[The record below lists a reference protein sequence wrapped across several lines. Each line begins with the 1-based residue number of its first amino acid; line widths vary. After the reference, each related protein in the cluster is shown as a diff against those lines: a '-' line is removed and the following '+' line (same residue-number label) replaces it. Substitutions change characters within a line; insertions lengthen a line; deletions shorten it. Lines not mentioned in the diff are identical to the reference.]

1 VLVWIRP
8 ARCRHS
14 GHQYSE
20 HESGAGRT
28 AGIQR
33 SLGLHKKTLIAAC
46 LGALAL
52 IVVVFSSTRYVL
64 VHSFATI
71 EADEARQSIERV
83 RQGLQM
89 EYQQLRAAAEDNGH
103 WDAAFDFVTGHRPNF
118 IAENFTRSGLD
129 TMRVHIMWV
138 GDDAGKTL
146 VSISTRNLPPGKL
159 AELNPDLLNRIQ
171 KYALSIVP
179 PDSAIAHIRL
189 LRVPDGVLAF
199 SAARVLRSNRTGSSP
214 GLLVFGH
221 FIDQAL
227 IDRIQQT
234 SQSPVELQLL
244 DIHGNATADVSEN
257 VARWLG
263 DPTSDTFI
271 QTNDGETL
279 DSYLLLRDVEGRP
292 VALLANS
299 VSHAALKLGRRTI
312 TWVVVALLVGF
323 ALLVCLLLTMV
334 NRGWRT
340 SAVVRRQSIAQQR
353 QFSRLARRDVLT
365 GLPNRVY
372 LQKLLPRL
380 IKRAARDSSR
390 LALLYIDLDHFK
402 NVNDSLGHAAGD
414 KLLTAVA
421 QRLRAAVSSHDVVVR
436 MGGDEFVVVANALP
450 KAQVVNSIADRIR
463 RALVVPLDLDGVGM
477 FASPSIGISVYPE
490 DGTDTEQ
497 LLKHADIA
505 LNHAKDRGRG
515 NHQFYTPEMNARL
528 RERFGLERALR
539 QALERNEL
547 SIEYQPCFDLQS
559 LRPVSLEALIRWR
572 QSDGSFIPPSR
583 FIPIAEQS
591 GLIVDI
597 GDWVLRTVGL
607 QLSEWQRQHVPLLPV
622 SVNISVQQ
630 FEHVQL
636 ASVVSALADELGI
649 DASLLH
655 FEITESAAMQNSQ
668 QHLGSLQ
675 ALRNLGSRILID
687 DFGTGYSSL
696 SYLKNLPIDTLKID
710 RAFVRDMAVDAN
722 DAAIVRAIVGV
733 AKSLGLQ
740 LVAEGIETAEQLEC
754 LRKLDCECGQGFY
767 FSPPV
772 SAESCRAMLWQLR
785 GPPRA
790 VGDTPKLRLLA
801 PTT

>member
-1 VLVWIRP
+1 M
-8 ARCRHS
+8 
-14 GHQYSE
+14 
-20 HESGAGRT
+20 
-28 AGIQR
+28 
-33 SLGLHKKTLIAAC
+33 HKKTLIAAC

-52 IVVVFSSTRYVL
+52 IVGVFASTRYVL
-64 VHSFATI
+64 AHSFATI
-71 EADEARQSIERV
+71 EADEARQSLERV
-83 RQGLQM
+83 KQGLQM
-89 EYQQLRAAAEDNGH
+89 EVHQLRAAAEDNGH
-103 WDAAFDFVTGHRPNF
+103 WDAAYEFVTGHRANF

-129 TMRVHIMWV
+129 TMRVHVMWV
-138 GDDAGKTL
+138 GDNAGKTL
-146 VSISTRNLPPGKL
+146 VSITTRNAPAG
-159 AELNPDLLNRIQ
+159 ELGQLDPELLNRIQ
-171 KYALSIVP
+171 KYALTAVP
-179 PDSAIAHIRL
+179 PDSVAANVRVM
-189 LRVPDGVLAF
+189 RVPDGVLAF
-199 SAARVLRSNRTGSSP
+199 WAVRVLRSNHTGPSP

-221 FIDQAL
+221 FLDQEM
-227 IDRIQQT
+227 ISRIEET
-234 SQSPVELQLL
+234 SQSPVKLILL
-244 DIHGNATADVSEN
+244 DEQGHASAN
-257 VARWLG
+257 V
-263 DPTSDTFI
+263 SDTVSSWLAVPSGDTLI

-279 DSYLLLRDVEGRP
+279 DNYLALRDVEGRP
-292 VALLANS
+292 VAVLANS

-312 TWVVVALLVGF
+312 TWVVIALLVGF
-323 ALLVCLLLTMV
+323 AFLVCLLLTMV

-340 SAVVRRQSIAQQR
+340 SAVARRQSIDQQR

-372 LQKLLPRL
+372 LHKLLPRL
-380 IKRAARDSSR
+380 IKRAARDSGR
-390 LALLYIDLDHFK
+390 MALLYIDLDHFK

-414 KLLTAVA
+414 KLLLAVA
-421 QRLRAAVSSHDVVVR
+421 HRLRAAVSTHDVVVR
-436 MGGDEFVVVANALP
+436 MGGDEFVVVANMLP
-450 KAQVVNSIADRIR
+450 NAQVVNSIADRIR
-463 RALVVPLDLDGVGM
+463 RALVVPLDLDGVTM

-505 LNHAKDRGRG
+505 LNHAKDCGRG

-547 SIEYQPCFDLQS
+547 SLEYQPCFDLQS
-559 LRPVSLEALIRWR
+559 MRPVGLEALIRWR
-572 QSDGSFIPPSR
+572 QADGTYIPPSR

-597 GDWVLRTVGL
+597 GDWVLRQVGL

-622 SVNISVQQ
+622 SVNISVRQ
-630 FEHVQL
+630 FEHVNL
-636 ASVVSALADELGI
+636 ATVVSVLADELGI

-696 SYLKNLPIDTLKID
+696 SYLKHLPIDTLKID
-710 RAFVRDMAVDAN
+710 RAFVRDMAVDTN

-790 VGDTPKLRLLA
+790 VVDTPKLRLLA

>member
-1 VLVWIRP
+1 M
-8 ARCRHS
+8 
-14 GHQYSE
+14 
-20 HESGAGRT
+20 
-28 AGIQR
+28 
-33 SLGLHKKTLIAAC
+33 HKKTLIAAC

-52 IVVVFSSTRYVL
+52 IVVVFSSTRL
-64 VHSFATI
+64 LLLHSFQTI
-71 EADEARQSIERV
+71 ETAEARQSIERV
-83 RQGLQM
+83 KQAMQM
-89 EYQQLRAAAEDNGH
+89 ELLRLATAAVDNGH
-103 WDAAFDFVTGHRPNF
+103 WDPAFEYVNGRNDNF
-118 IAENFTRSGLD
+118 IRDNFTRDGLD
-129 TMRVHIMWV
+129 VIRMQVLWIADSNGRTRVSV
-138 GDDAGKTL
+138 G
-146 VSISTRNLPPGKL
+146 TRGTPPGTLPQL
-159 AELNPDLLNRIQ
+159 APDLLARIE
-171 KYALSIVP
+171 KYAPALVTG
-179 PDSAIAHIRL
+179 DSAESPVRL
-189 LRVPDGVLAF
+189 MRVPDGVLAF
-199 SAARVLRSNRTGSSP
+199 ATARILRSNRAGPSP
-214 GLLVFGH
+214 GLMVFGH
-221 FIDQAL
+221 YFDAETVRHL
-227 IDRIQQT
+227 EET
-234 SQSPVELQLL
+234 SQSPVKLILL
-244 DIHGNATADVSEN
+244 DEHGAATAAVRDS
-257 VARWLG
+257 VARWLAAASAQQHN
-263 DPTSDTFI
+263 DIFI
-271 QTNDGETL
+271 QTNGGETL
-279 DSYLLLRDVEGRP
+279 DSYTLLRDVEGRP
-292 VALLANS
+292 LAVLANS
-299 VSHAALKLGRRTI
+299 VSHAALQLGRRTI
-312 TWVVVALLVGF
+312 TGVFVALLIGF
-323 ALLVCLLLTMV
+323 ALLLGVLLAIV
-334 NRGWRT
+334 NLGWRT
-340 SAVVRRQSIAQQR
+340 RAVAQRQSLDQQR
-353 QFSRLARRDVLT
+353 KFSRLARRDVLT

-372 LQKLLPRL
+372 LQKILPRL
-380 IKRAARDSSR
+380 IKRATRDQSR
-390 LALLYIDLDHFK
+390 LALLYVDLDHFK
-402 NVNDSLGHAAGD
+402 NVNDSLGHEAGD
-414 KLLTAVA
+414 KLLMAVA
-421 QRLRAAVSSHDVVVR
+421 HRLRAAVSTHDVVVR
-436 MGGDEFVVVANALP
+436 MGGDEFVIVANTLP
-450 KAQVVNSIADRIR
+450 NAQVVNSIADRIR
-463 RALVVPLDLDGVGM
+463 RALVVPLDLDGVTM

-490 DGTDTEQ
+490 DGIDAEQ

-547 SIEYQPCFDLQS
+547 TLEYQPSFDLQT
-559 LRPVSLEALIRWR
+559 LRPVSLEALLRWR
-572 QSDGSFIPPSR
+572 TADGTYIPPSR

-597 GDWVLRTVGL
+597 GEWVLRTVCL

-622 SVNISVQQ
+622 SVNISVRQ
-630 FEHVQL
+630 FEHTQL
-636 ASVVSALADELGI
+636 ASVVALLADELGI

-696 SYLKNLPIDTLKID
+696 SYLKHRPIDTLKID

-790 VGDTPKLRLLA
+790 VAESPKLRILA

>member
-1 VLVWIRP
+1 MGVSTTTREI
-8 ARCRHS
+8 
-14 GHQYSE
+14 
-20 HESGAGRT
+20 AGP
-28 AGIQR
+28 G
-33 SLGLHKKTLIAAC
+33 LDLELHKKTLIAAC

-52 IVVVFSSTRYVL
+52 IVVVFSSTRFVL
-64 VHSFATI
+64 LHSFQTI
-71 EADEARQSIERV
+71 ETAEARQSIERV
-83 RQGLQM
+83 KQAMQM
-89 EYQQLRAAAEDNGH
+89 ELQRLATAAVDNGH
-103 WDAAFDFVTGHRPNF
+103 WDQAFEYVNGRNEKF
-118 IAENFTRSGLD
+118 IRENFTRDGLD
-129 TMRVHIMWV
+129 VIRMQVLWIADATGRTRVSV
-138 GDDAGKTL
+138 G
-146 VSISTRNLPPGKL
+146 TRGAPPGTLPQL
-159 AELNPDLLNRIQ
+159 APDLLARIE
-171 KYALSIVP
+171 KYAPALVTG
-179 PDSAIAHIRL
+179 DSAESPVRL
-189 LRVPDGVLAF
+189 MRVPDGVLAF
-199 SAARVLRSNRTGSSP
+199 ATARILRSNRAGPSP
-214 GLLVFGH
+214 GLIVFGH
-221 FIDQAL
+221 YFDDEL
-227 IDRIQQT
+227 VRHLEET
-234 SQSPVELQLL
+234 SQSPVKLILL
-244 DIHGNATADVSEN
+244 DGHGAATAAVHDS
-257 VARWLG
+257 VARWLAAASAQQNN
-263 DPTSDTFI
+263 DIFI
-271 QTNDGETL
+271 QTNSGETL
-279 DSYLLLRDVEGRP
+279 DSYTLLRDVEGRP
-292 VALLANS
+292 LAVLANS
-299 VSHAALKLGRRTI
+299 VSHAALQLGRRTI
-312 TWVVVALLVGF
+312 TGVFVALLIGF
-323 ALLVCLLLTMV
+323 ALLIAVLLTMV
-334 NRGWRT
+334 NLGWRT
-340 SAVVRRQSIAQQR
+340 RAVAQRQSLDQQR
-353 QFSRLARRDVLT
+353 KFSRLARRDVLT

-372 LQKLLPRL
+372 LQKILPRL
-380 IKRAARDSSR
+380 IKRATRDQSR
-390 LALLYIDLDHFK
+390 LALLYVDLDHFK

-414 KLLTAVA
+414 KLLMAVA
-421 QRLRAAVSSHDVVVR
+421 HRLRAAVSTHDVVVR
-436 MGGDEFVVVANALP
+436 MGGDEFVIVANMLP
-450 KAQVVNSIADRIR
+450 NAQVVNSIADRIR
-463 RALVVPLDLDGVGM
+463 RALVVPLDLDGITM

-490 DGTDTEQ
+490 DGIDAEQ

-547 SIEYQPCFDLQS
+547 TLEYQPSFDLQT
-559 LRPVSLEALIRWR
+559 LRPVSLEALLRWR
-572 QSDGSFIPPSR
+572 TADGTYIPPSR

-597 GDWVLRTVGL
+597 GEWVLRTVCL

-622 SVNISVQQ
+622 SVNISVRQ
-630 FEHVQL
+630 FEHTQL
-636 ASVVSALADELGI
+636 ANVVAVLADELGI

-696 SYLKNLPIDTLKID
+696 SYLKHLPIDTLKID

-772 SAESCRAMLWQLR
+772 SAESCRAILWQLR

-790 VGDTPKLRLLA
+790 VAESPKLRILA

>member
-1 VLVWIRP
+1 L
-8 ARCRHS
+8 
-14 GHQYSE
+14 E
-20 HESGAGRT
+20 
-28 AGIQR
+28 
-33 SLGLHKKTLIAAC
+33 LHKKTLIAAC

-52 IVVVFSSTRYVL
+52 IVVVFASTRFL
-64 VHSFATI
+64 LLHSFQTI
-71 EADEARQSIERV
+71 EAAEARQSIERV
-83 RQGLQM
+83 NQAFQM
-89 EYQQLRAAAEDNGH
+89 ELQRLATAAIDNGH
-103 WDAAFDFVTGHRPNF
+103 WDQAFEYASRRNDAF
-118 IAENFTRSGLD
+118 IRENFTRDGLD
-129 TMRVHIMWV
+129 VVRMHVLWIGDPTGRTWV
-138 GDDAGKTL
+138 SRG
-146 VSISTRNLPPGKL
+146 TRGAPPGTLPPL
-159 AELNPDLLNRIQ
+159 APDLLARLE
-171 KYALSIVP
+171 KYAPTLVTGDGDEAP
-179 PDSAIAHIRL
+179 VRL
-189 LRVPDGVLAF
+189 MRVSDGVLAF
-199 SAARVLRSNRTGSSP
+199 ATVRILRSNHGGPSP
-214 GLLVFGH
+214 GLFVFGH
-221 FIDQAL
+221 YFDDEVVRHL
-227 IDRIQQT
+227 EET
-234 SQSPVELQLL
+234 SQSPVKLIPL
-244 DIHGNATADVSEN
+244 DEHGVAMAAVHDSVAQWLATATAQQHN
-257 VARWLG
+257 
-263 DPTSDTFI
+263 DTFI
-271 QTNDGETL
+271 QTNNGETL
-279 DSYLLLRDVEGRP
+279 DSYALLRDVEGRP
-292 VALLANS
+292 LAVLANS
-299 VSHAALKLGRRTI
+299 VSHAALQLGRRTV
-312 TWVVVALLVGF
+312 TGVFVALLIGVS
-323 ALLVCLLLTMV
+323 LLIAVLLTMV
-334 NRGWRT
+334 NMGWRT
-340 SAVVRRQSIAQQR
+340 RAVAQRQSLDQQR
-353 QFSRLARRDVLT
+353 KFSRMARRDVLT

-372 LQKLLPRL
+372 LQKILPRL
-380 IKRAARDSSR
+380 IKRAARDKSR
-390 LALLYIDLDHFK
+390 LALLYVDLDHFK

-414 KLLTAVA
+414 KLLLAVA
-421 QRLRAAVSSHDVVVR
+421 HRLRAAVSTHDVVVR

-450 KAQVVNSIADRIR
+450 SAEVVNSIADRIR
-463 RALVVPLDLDGVGM
+463 RALVVPLDLDGVTM

-490 DGTDTEQ
+490 DGVDAEQ

-547 SIEYQPCFDLQS
+547 TLEYQPSFDLQT
-559 LRPVSLEALIRWR
+559 LRPVSLEALLRWR
-572 QSDGSFIPPSR
+572 TADGTYIPPSR

-597 GDWVLRTVGL
+597 GEWVLRTVCL

-622 SVNISVQQ
+622 SVNISVRQ
-630 FEHVQL
+630 FEHTQL
-636 ASVVSALADELGI
+636 ANVVAVLADELGI

-696 SYLKNLPIDTLKID
+696 SYLKHLPIDTLKID

-785 GPPRA
+785 GPPR
-790 VGDTPKLRLLA
+790 VVVDSPKLRLLA

>member
-1 VLVWIRP
+1 
-8 ARCRHS
+8 
-14 GHQYSE
+14 
-20 HESGAGRT
+20 
-28 AGIQR
+28 
-33 SLGLHKKTLIAAC
+33 LHKKTLIVAC
-46 LGALAL
+46 LGALVL
-52 IVVVFSSTRYVL
+52 IGVVFASTSFVL
-64 VHSFATI
+64 EHSFATI
-71 EADEARQSIERV
+71 EAGEARQSIERV
-83 RQGLQM
+83 NQALQM
-89 EYQQLRAAAEDNGH
+89 ELHQLGAAAQDNGH
-103 WDAAFDFVTGHRPNF
+103 GDQAFDYARGRRENF
-118 IAENFTRSGLD
+118 ISESFTRDGLD
-129 TMRVHIMWV
+129 TLRLHLIWI

-146 VSISTRNLPPGKL
+146 VALGTRDAPPGML
-159 AELNPDLLNRIQ
+159 AQLNPDLVSRIQ
-171 KYALSIVP
+171 KYAPAMVPRDSINAPVQ
-179 PDSAIAHIRL
+179 L
-189 LRVPDGVLAF
+189 MRVPHGVLAF
-199 SAARVLRSNRTGSSP
+199 SAARILRSSHEGPSS
-214 GLLVFGH
+214 GVLVFGH
-221 FIDQAL
+221 YIDDAMV
-227 IDRIQQT
+227 RRMAET
-234 SQSPVELQLL
+234 SQSPVKLILVDE
-244 DIHGNATADVSEN
+244 HGVPMADVKRSVAHWLATAQPDN
-257 VARWLG
+257 NI
-263 DPTSDTFI
+263 FI
-271 QTNDGETL
+271 QTNGSETL
-279 DSYLLLRDVEGRP
+279 DSYMLLRDVEGRP
-292 VALLANS
+292 LAVLANG
-299 VSHAALKLGRRTI
+299 VSHAALQLGRRTI

-323 ALLVCLLLTMV
+323 SLLVCLLLTMV

-340 SAVVRRQSIAQQR
+340 RAVAQRQSLDQQR

-380 IKRAARDSSR
+380 IKRAARDNSR

-414 KLLTAVA
+414 KLLLAVA
-421 QRLRAAVSSHDVVVR
+421 HRLRAAVSTHDVVVR
-436 MGGDEFVVVANALP
+436 MGGDEFVVVANTLP
-450 KAQVVNSIADRIR
+450 NAEVVNSIADRIR
-463 RALVVPLDLDGVGM
+463 RALVVPLDLDGVTM
-477 FASPSIGISVYPE
+477 FACPSIGISVYPE
-490 DGTDTEQ
+490 DGIDAEQ

-547 SIEYQPCFDLQS
+547 SVEYQPSFDLQT

-572 QSDGSFIPPSR
+572 TADGTYIPPSR

-597 GDWVLRTVGL
+597 GNWVLRTVCL

-622 SVNISVQQ
+622 SVNISVRQ
-630 FEHVQL
+630 FEHTQL
-636 ASVVSALADELGI
+636 ATVVSVLADELGI

-696 SYLKNLPIDTLKID
+696 SYLKHLPIDTLKID

-790 VGDTPKLRLLA
+790 VMDSLKLRLLA

>member
-1 VLVWIRP
+1 MGVSTTTREFAEPGLDL
-8 ARCRHS
+8 
-14 GHQYSE
+14 E
-20 HESGAGRT
+20 
-28 AGIQR
+28 
-33 SLGLHKKTLIAAC
+33 LHKKTLIAAC

-52 IVVVFSSTRYVL
+52 IVVVFSSTRFL
-64 VHSFATI
+64 LLHSFQTI
-71 EADEARQSIERV
+71 EASEARQSIERV
-83 RQGLQM
+83 DQALRMELQR
-89 EYQQLRAAAEDNGH
+89 LATAAIDNAH
-103 WDAAFDFVTGHRPNF
+103 WDQAFEYANGRNAAFIN
-118 IAENFTRSGLD
+118 ENFTRDGLD
-129 TMRVHIMWV
+129 VIRMQVLWIGDATGKTKVSRGTRGAPPGTVPQLAPDLVARIEKYAPALMTADTDEAPVRLMRV
-138 GDDAGKTL
+138 
-146 VSISTRNLPPGKL
+146 S
-159 AELNPDLLNRIQ
+159 
-171 KYALSIVP
+171 
-179 PDSAIAHIRL
+179 
-189 LRVPDGVLAF
+189 DGVLAF
-199 SAARVLRSNRTGSSP
+199 ATSRILRSNSGGPSP

-221 FIDQAL
+221 YLDDEVMRRL
-227 IDRIQQT
+227 EET
-234 SQSPVELQLL
+234 SQSPVKLILL
-244 DIHGNATADVSEN
+244 DAHGVATAAVTDS
-257 VARWLG
+257 VARWLATATAQQHN
-263 DPTSDTFI
+263 DIFI
-271 QTNDGETL
+271 QTNNGETL
-279 DSYLLLRDVEGRP
+279 DSYALLRDVDGRP
-292 VALLANS
+292 LAVLANS
-299 VSHAALKLGRRTI
+299 VAHAALQLGRQTI
-312 TWVVVALLVGF
+312 TGVFLALLIGLAVLI
-323 ALLVCLLLTMV
+323 AVLLTMV
-334 NRGWRT
+334 NLGWRT
-340 SAVVRRQSIAQQR
+340 RAVAQRQSLDQQR
-353 QFSRLARRDVLT
+353 KFSRLARRDVLT

-372 LQKLLPRL
+372 LQKILPRL
-380 IKRAARDSSR
+380 IKRAARDKSH
-390 LALLYIDLDHFK
+390 LALLYVDLDHFK

-414 KLLTAVA
+414 KLLLAVA
-421 QRLRAAVSSHDVVVR
+421 HRLRAVVSTHDVVVR
-436 MGGDEFVVVANALP
+436 MGGDEFVIVANALP
-450 KAQVVNSIADRIR
+450 NADVVNSIADRIR
-463 RALVVPLDLDGVGM
+463 RALVVPLDLDGVTM

-490 DGTDTEQ
+490 DGVDAEQ
-497 LLKHADIA
+497 LLKHSDIA

-547 SIEYQPCFDLQS
+547 TLEYQPSFDLQT
-559 LRPVSLEALIRWR
+559 LRPVSLEALLRWR
-572 QSDGSFIPPSR
+572 TADGTYIPPSR

-597 GDWVLRTVGL
+597 GEWVLRTVCL

-622 SVNISVQQ
+622 SVNISVRQ
-630 FEHVQL
+630 FEHTQL
-636 ASVVSALADELGI
+636 ANVVAVLADELGI

-696 SYLKNLPIDTLKID
+696 SYLKHLPIDTLKID

-790 VGDTPKLRLLA
+790 VADSHKLRLLA

>member
-1 VLVWIRP
+1 MGVSTTTREIAEPGLDL
-8 ARCRHS
+8 
-14 GHQYSE
+14 E
-20 HESGAGRT
+20 
-28 AGIQR
+28 
-33 SLGLHKKTLIAAC
+33 LHKKTLIAAC

-52 IVVVFSSTRYVL
+52 IVVVFSSTRL
-64 VHSFATI
+64 LLLHSFQTI
-71 EADEARQSIERV
+71 ETAEARQSIERV
-83 RQGLQM
+83 KQAMQM
-89 EYQQLRAAAEDNGH
+89 ELLRLATAAVDNGH
-103 WDAAFDFVTGHRPNF
+103 WDQAFEYVNGRNDNF
-118 IAENFTRSGLD
+118 IRDNFTRDGLD
-129 TMRVHIMWV
+129 VIRMQVLWIADSNGRTRVSV
-138 GDDAGKTL
+138 G
-146 VSISTRNLPPGKL
+146 TRGTPPGTLPQL
-159 AELNPDLLNRIQ
+159 APDLLARIE
-171 KYALSIVP
+171 KYAPALVTG
-179 PDSAIAHIRL
+179 DSAESPVRL
-189 LRVPDGVLAF
+189 MRVPDGVLAF
-199 SAARVLRSNRTGSSP
+199 ATARILRSDRAGPSP
-214 GLLVFGH
+214 GLMVFGH
-221 FIDQAL
+221 YFDAETVRHL
-227 IDRIQQT
+227 EET
-234 SQSPVELQLL
+234 SQSPVKLILL
-244 DIHGNATADVSEN
+244 DEHGAATAAVRDS
-257 VARWLG
+257 VARWLAAASAQQHN
-263 DPTSDTFI
+263 DIFI
-271 QTNDGETL
+271 QTNGGETL
-279 DSYLLLRDVEGRP
+279 DSYTLLRDVEGRP
-292 VALLANS
+292 LAVLANS
-299 VSHAALKLGRRTI
+299 VSHAALQLGRRTI
-312 TWVVVALLVGF
+312 TGVFVALLIGF
-323 ALLVCLLLTMV
+323 ALLLGVLLAIV
-334 NRGWRT
+334 NLGWRT
-340 SAVVRRQSIAQQR
+340 RAVAQRQSLDQQR
-353 QFSRLARRDVLT
+353 KFSRLARRDVLT

-372 LQKLLPRL
+372 LQKILPRL
-380 IKRAARDSSR
+380 IKRATRDQSR
-390 LALLYIDLDHFK
+390 LALLYVDLDHFK
-402 NVNDSLGHAAGD
+402 NVNDSLGHEAGD
-414 KLLTAVA
+414 KLLMAVA
-421 QRLRAAVSSHDVVVR
+421 HRLRAAVSTHDVVVR
-436 MGGDEFVVVANALP
+436 MGGDEFVIVANMLP
-450 KAQVVNSIADRIR
+450 NAQVVNSIADRIR
-463 RALVVPLDLDGVGM
+463 RALVVPLDLDGVTM

-490 DGTDTEQ
+490 DGIDAEQ

-547 SIEYQPCFDLQS
+547 TLEYQPSFDLQT
-559 LRPVSLEALIRWR
+559 LRPVSLEALLRWR
-572 QSDGSFIPPSR
+572 TADGTYIPPSR

-597 GDWVLRTVGL
+597 GEWVLRTVCL

-622 SVNISVQQ
+622 SVNISVRQ
-630 FEHVQL
+630 FEHTQL
-636 ASVVSALADELGI
+636 ANVVALLADELGI

-696 SYLKNLPIDTLKID
+696 SYLKHLPIDTLKID

-790 VGDTPKLRLLA
+790 VAESPKLRILA

>member
-1 VLVWIRP
+1 MGP
-8 ARCRHS
+8 
-14 GHQYSE
+14 
-20 HESGAGRT
+20 
-28 AGIQR
+28 
-33 SLGLHKKTLIAAC
+33 GLDLELQKKTLIAAC

-52 IVVVFSSTRYVL
+52 IVVVFSSTRFL
-64 VHSFATI
+64 LLHSFQTI
-71 EADEARQSIERV
+71 EASEARQSVERV
-83 RQGLQM
+83 NQALQM
-89 EYQQLRAAAEDNGH
+89 ELQRLATAAVDNGH
-103 WDAAFDFVTGHRPNF
+103 WDQAFEYANGRNGDFIR
-118 IAENFTRSGLD
+118 ENFTRDGLD
-129 TMRVHIMWV
+129 VIRMHVLWI
-138 GDDAGKTL
+138 GDATGNTL
-146 VSISTRNLPPGKL
+146 VSRGTRGAPPGTLPQL
-159 AELNPDLLNRIQ
+159 APDLLARLQ
-171 KYALSIVP
+171 KYAPTLVAG
-179 PDSAIAHIRL
+179 DSTDAPVRL
-189 LRVPDGVLAF
+189 MRVSDGVLAF
-199 SAARVLRSNRTGSSP
+199 ATVRILRSNHDGPSP

-221 FIDQAL
+221 YFDDEVIRHL
-227 IDRIQQT
+227 EET
-234 SQSPVELQLL
+234 SQSPVKLIMLDGHGAAMGAVHDSLVQWLASATLQQ
-244 DIHGNATADVSEN
+244 H
-257 VARWLG
+257 
-263 DPTSDTFI
+263 SDTFI
-271 QTNDGETL
+271 QTNNGETL
-279 DSYLLLRDVEGRP
+279 DSYTLLRDVEGRP
-292 VALLANS
+292 LAVLANS
-299 VSHAALKLGRRTI
+299 VSHPALQLGRRTI
-312 TWVVVALLVGF
+312 SEVFIALLIGF
-323 ALLVCLLLTMV
+323 SLLIGVLLTLV

-340 SAVVRRQSIAQQR
+340 RAVAQRQSLDQQR
-353 QFSRLARRDVLT
+353 KFSRLARRDVLT

-380 IKRAARDSSR
+380 IKRSARDQSR
-390 LALLYIDLDHFK
+390 MALLYVDLDHFK

-414 KLLTAVA
+414 KLLLAVA
-421 QRLRAAVSSHDVVVR
+421 HRLRAAVSTHDVVVR
-436 MGGDEFVVVANALP
+436 MGGDEFVIIANMLP
-450 KAQVVNSIADRIR
+450 NAQVVNSIADRIR
-463 RALVVPLDLDGVGM
+463 RALVVPLDLDGVTM

-490 DGTDTEQ
+490 DGADAEQ

-547 SIEYQPCFDLQS
+547 SIEYQPSFDLQT
-559 LRPVSLEALIRWR
+559 LRPVSLEALLRWR
-572 QSDGSFIPPSR
+572 MADGTYIPPSR

-591 GLIVDI
+591 RLIVDI
-597 GDWVLRTVGL
+597 GEWVLRTVCL

-622 SVNISVQQ
+622 SVNISVRQ
-630 FEHVQL
+630 FEHTQL
-636 ASVVSALADELGI
+636 ANVVAVLADELGI

-696 SYLKNLPIDTLKID
+696 SYLKHLPIDTLKID

-785 GPPRA
+785 GPPRVVA
-790 VGDTPKLRLLA
+790 DNQKVRMLA

>member
-1 VLVWIRP
+1 VGVSTTNREIAAPGLDL
-8 ARCRHS
+8 
-14 GHQYSE
+14 E
-20 HESGAGRT
+20 
-28 AGIQR
+28 
-33 SLGLHKKTLIAAC
+33 LHKKTLIAAC

-52 IVVVFSSTRYVL
+52 IVVVFSSTRFL
-64 VHSFATI
+64 LLHSFQSI
-71 EADEARQSIERV
+71 ETAEARQSIERV
-83 RQGLQM
+83 NQALQM
-89 EYQQLRAAAEDNGH
+89 ELQRLATAAVDNGH
-103 WDAAFDFVTGHRPNF
+103 WDQAFEYANGRHDSF
-118 IAENFTRSGLD
+118 INENFTRDGLD
-129 TMRVHIMWV
+129 VIRMQVLWIADSAGRTRVSL
-138 GDDAGKTL
+138 GTRGAAPGTL
-146 VSISTRNLPPGKL
+146 PQLPPGLL
-159 AELNPDLLNRIQ
+159 ASIE
-171 KYALSIVP
+171 KYAPALVTG
-179 PDSAIAHIRL
+179 DSAEVAVRL
-189 LRVPDGVLAF
+189 MRLSDGVLAF
-199 SAARVLRSNRTGSSP
+199 ATVRILRSNRAGPSP
-214 GLLVFGH
+214 GLLVFGYYLDDEM
-221 FIDQAL
+221 IRRL
-227 IDRIQQT
+227 EET
-234 SQSPVELQLL
+234 SQSPVKLILL
-244 DIHGNATADVSEN
+244 DEHGAATAPVHDSV
-257 VARWLG
+257 VHWLA
-263 DPTSDTFI
+263 TVTAQQHNDTFI
-271 QTNDGETL
+271 QTNNGETL
-279 DSYLLLRDVEGRP
+279 DSYALLRDVEGRP
-292 VALLANS
+292 LGVLANS
-299 VSHAALKLGRRTI
+299 VSHPALQLGRRTI
-312 TWVVVALLVGF
+312 TAVFVVLLIGF
-323 ALLVCLLLTMV
+323 SLLIGVLLTIV

-340 SAVVRRQSIAQQR
+340 RAVAQRQSLDQQR

-380 IKRAARDSSR
+380 IKRAARDRSR

-414 KLLTAVA
+414 KLLMAIA
-421 QRLRAAVSSHDVVVR
+421 HRLRAAVSTHDVVVR
-436 MGGDEFVVVANALP
+436 MGADEFVIVANTLP
-450 KAQVVNSIADRIR
+450 NAQVVNSIADRIR
-463 RALVVPLDLDGVGM
+463 RALVVPLDLDGVTM

-490 DGTDTEQ
+490 DGVDAEQ

-547 SIEYQPCFDLQS
+547 SIEYQPSFDLQT
-559 LRPVSLEALIRWR
+559 LRPVSLEALLRWR
-572 QSDGSFIPPSR
+572 TADGTYVPPSR

-591 GLIVDI
+591 GLIVGI
-597 GDWVLRTVGL
+597 GEWVLRTVCL

-630 FEHVQL
+630 FEHTQL
-636 ASVVSALADELGI
+636 ANVVAVLADELGI

-696 SYLKNLPIDTLKID
+696 SYLKHLPIDTLKID

-790 VGDTPKLRLLA
+790 VADSPKLRALA

>member
-1 VLVWIRP
+1 VYVSTTNR
-8 ARCRHS
+8 
-14 GHQYSE
+14 
-20 HESGAGRT
+20 
-28 AGIQR
+28 GIAAPGGI
-33 SLGLHKKTLIAAC
+33 LGLHKKTLIAAC
-46 LGALAL
+46 LGALML
-52 IVVVFSSTRYVL
+52 IGVVFTSTSFVL
-64 VHSFATI
+64 EHSFATI
-71 EADEARQSIERV
+71 EAGEARQSIERV
-83 RQGLQM
+83 NQALQM
-89 EYQQLRAAAEDNGH
+89 ELHQLSAAALDNGH
-103 WDAAFDFVTGHRPNF
+103 WDQAFEYARGRRESF
-118 IAENFTRSGLD
+118 ISENYTHDGLD
-129 TMRVHIMWV
+129 TMRLHLLWI
-138 GDDAGKTL
+138 GNDTGKTL
-146 VSISTRNLPPGKL
+146 VSLGTRDAPPGML
-159 AELNPDLLNRIQ
+159 AQLSPNLVSRFQ
-171 KYALSIVP
+171 KYAPALVP
-179 PDSAIAHIRL
+179 RDSADAPVQL
-189 LRVPDGVLAF
+189 LRVPAGVLAF
-199 SAARVLRSNRTGSSP
+199 SAVRILRSNQEGPSP

-221 FIDQAL
+221 YFDQAML
-227 IDRIQQT
+227 RRLEET
-234 SQSPVELQLL
+234 SQSPVKLILL
-244 DIHGNATADVSEN
+244 DEHGVPMADVKSS
-257 VARWLG
+257 VARWLATAQPH
-263 DPTSDTFI
+263 DNILI
-271 QTNDGETL
+271 QTNGGETL
-279 DSYLLLRDVEGRP
+279 DSYELLRDVEGRP
-292 VALLANS
+292 LAVLANG
-299 VSHAALKLGRRTI
+299 VSHAALQLGRRTI

-323 ALLVCLLLTMV
+323 SLLVCLLLTMV

-340 SAVVRRQSIAQQR
+340 RAVAQRQSLDQQR

-380 IKRAARDSSR
+380 IKRAARDNSR

-414 KLLTAVA
+414 RLLMAVA
-421 QRLRAAVSSHDVVVR
+421 HRLRAAVSTHDVVVR
-436 MGGDEFVVVANALP
+436 MGGDEFVVVANTLP
-450 KAQVVNSIADRIR
+450 NAQVVNSIADRIR
-463 RALVVPLDLDGVGM
+463 RALVVPLDLDGVTM
-477 FASPSIGISVYPE
+477 FACPSIGISVYPE
-490 DGTDTEQ
+490 DGIDAEQ

-547 SIEYQPCFDLQS
+547 SIEYQPSFDLQT

-572 QSDGSFIPPSR
+572 TADGTYIPPSR

-597 GDWVLRTVGL
+597 GDWVLRTVCL

-622 SVNISVQQ
+622 SVNISVRQ
-630 FEHVQL
+630 FEHRQL
-636 ASVVSALADELGI
+636 ATVVSVLADELGI

-696 SYLKNLPIDTLKID
+696 SYLKHLPIDTLKID

-790 VGDTPKLRLLA
+790 VVDSLKLRLLA
-801 PTT
+801 PAT

>member
-1 VLVWIRP
+1 L
-8 ARCRHS
+8 
-14 GHQYSE
+14 E
-20 HESGAGRT
+20 
-28 AGIQR
+28 
-33 SLGLHKKTLIAAC
+33 LHKKTLIAAC

-52 IVVVFSSTRYVL
+52 IVVVFSSTRFL
-64 VHSFATI
+64 LLHSFRTI
-71 EADEARQSIERV
+71 ETAEARQSIERV
-83 RQGLQM
+83 NQALQVEM
-89 EYQQLRAAAEDNGH
+89 QRLATSAVDNGH
-103 WDAAFDFVTGHRPNF
+103 WDQAFEYANGRNDSF
-118 IAENFTRSGLD
+118 ISENFTRDGLD
-129 TMRVHIMWV
+129 VIRMQVLWI
-138 GDDAGKTL
+138 GDATGKTRFSVGSRGAPTGTL
-146 VSISTRNLPPGKL
+146 LQL
-159 AELNPDLLNRIQ
+159 APDLLARIE
-171 KYALSIVP
+171 KYAPALVTS
-179 PDSAIAHIRL
+179 DSPEAPVRL
-189 LRVPDGVLAF
+189 MRVPDGVLAF
-199 SAARVLRSNRTGSSP
+199 STTRILRTNHRGPSP

-221 FIDQAL
+221 YFDDEIIRHLEEA
-227 IDRIQQT
+227 
-234 SQSPVELQLL
+234 SQSPVKIIFL
-244 DIHGNATADVSEN
+244 DEHGAAMANVESSVAQWLSTAHQHN
-257 VARWLG
+257 
-263 DPTSDTFI
+263 DTFI
-271 QTNDGETL
+271 QTNNGETL
-279 DSYLLLRDVEGRP
+279 DSYALLRDVEGRP
-292 VALLANS
+292 LAVLANN
-299 VSHAALKLGRRTI
+299 VSHAALQLGRRTI
-312 TWVVVALLVGF
+312 TGVFVALLIGF
-323 ALLVCLLLTMV
+323 SLLLGVLLTLV
-334 NRGWRT
+334 NSGWRT
-340 SAVVRRQSIAQQR
+340 RAVAQRQSIDQQR
-353 QFSRLARRDVLT
+353 KFSRLARRDVLT

-380 IKRAARDSSR
+380 IKRAVRDQSR

-402 NVNDSLGHAAGD
+402 NVNDSLGHGAGD
-414 KLLTAVA
+414 KLLMAVA
-421 QRLRAAVSSHDVVVR
+421 HRLRAAVSTHDVVVR
-436 MGGDEFVVVANALP
+436 MGGDEFVVVANMLP
-450 KAQVVNSIADRIR
+450 NAQVVNSIADRIR
-463 RALVVPLDLDGVGM
+463 RALVVPLDLDGVTM
-477 FASPSIGISVYPE
+477 FACPSIGISVYPE
-490 DGTDTEQ
+490 DGADAEQ

-547 SIEYQPCFDLQS
+547 TLEYQPSFDLQT
-559 LRPVSLEALIRWR
+559 LRPVSLEALLRWR
-572 QSDGSFIPPSR
+572 MADGTYIPPSR

-597 GDWVLRTVGL
+597 GEWVLRTVCL

-622 SVNISVQQ
+622 SVNISVRQ
-630 FEHVQL
+630 FEHTNL
-636 ASVVSALADELGI
+636 ATVVSVLADELGI

-675 ALRNLGSRILID
+675 ALRNQGSRILID

-696 SYLKNLPIDTLKID
+696 SYLKHLPIDTLKID

-790 VGDTPKLRLLA
+790 VADSPKLRLLA

>member
-1 VLVWIRP
+1 M
-8 ARCRHS
+8 
-14 GHQYSE
+14 
-20 HESGAGRT
+20 
-28 AGIQR
+28 
-33 SLGLHKKTLIAAC
+33 GLHKKTLIAAC

-52 IVVVFSSTRYVL
+52 IVVVFASTRFIL
-64 VHSFATI
+64 VHSFTTI

-83 RQGLQM
+83 NQGLQM
-89 EYQQLRAAAEDNGH
+89 ELQQLRAEAEDNGH
-103 WDAAFDFVTGHRPNF
+103 WDQAFDYVGGHRENF
-118 IAENFTRSGLD
+118 ISENYSRYGLD
-129 TMRVHIMWV
+129 TLRVHVMWI
-138 GDDAGKTL
+138 GDDTGKTL
-146 VSISTRNLPPGKL
+146 VSFDTRGAAPGTL
-159 AELNPDLLNRIQ
+159 AQLSSDLVSRIH
-171 KYALSIVP
+171 KYAMSLVPRNSI
-179 PDSAIAHIRL
+179 DSPVRL

-199 SAARVLRSNRTGSSP
+199 STVRVLRSNHEGPSP
-214 GLLVFGH
+214 GVLVFGH
-221 FIDQAL
+221 YFDDAL
-227 IDRIQQT
+227 IKRIEET
-234 SQSPVELQLL
+234 SQSPVRLILL
-244 DIHGNATADVSEN
+244 DDHGVPMADVN
-257 VARWLG
+257 NAVAQWL
-263 DPTSDTFI
+263 TNASSDTLI
-271 QTNDGETL
+271 QTNNGETL
-279 DSYLLLRDVEGRP
+279 DSYYLLRDVEGRP
-292 VALLANS
+292 LAVLANS
-299 VSHAALKLGRRTI
+299 VSHAALQLGRRTI

-323 ALLVCLLLTMV
+323 SLLICVLLTMV
-334 NRGWRT
+334 NRGWRS
-340 SAVVRRQSIAQQR
+340 SAVARRQSIDQQR

-380 IKRAARDSSR
+380 IKRAARDTSR

-414 KLLTAVA
+414 KLLTAVSH
-421 QRLRAAVSSHDVVVR
+421 RLRAAVSTHDAVVR
-436 MGGDEFVVVANALP
+436 MGGDEFVVVANMLP
-450 KAQVVNSIADRIR
+450 NAQVVNSIADRIR
-463 RALVVPLDLDGVGM
+463 RALVVPLDLDGVTM

-490 DGTDTEQ
+490 DGTDSEQ

-515 NHQFYTPEMNARL
+515 NHQFYTPEMNVRL

-547 SIEYQPCFDLQS
+547 SIEYQPSFDLQT

-572 QSDGSFIPPSR
+572 TADGTYIPPSR

-622 SVNISVQQ
+622 SVNISVRQ

-636 ASVVSALADELGI
+636 ATVVSVLADELGI

-696 SYLKNLPIDTLKID
+696 SYLKHLPIDTLKID

-722 DAAIVRAIVGV
+722 DAAIVRAIIGV

-790 VGDTPKLRLLA
+790 VLDTPKLRLLA

>member
-1 VLVWIRP
+1 V
-8 ARCRHS
+8 
-14 GHQYSE
+14 
-20 HESGAGRT
+20 
-28 AGIQR
+28 
-33 SLGLHKKTLIAAC
+33 GLHKKTLIAAC
-46 LGALAL
+46 LGAFAL
-52 IVVVFSSTRYVL
+52 IVVVFSSTRFVL
-64 VHSFATI
+64 VHSFASI

-83 RQGLQM
+83 NQALQM
-89 EYQQLRAAAEDNGH
+89 ELQQLRAVTQDNGY
-103 WDAAFDFVTGHRPNF
+103 WDQAYDYVRGQRESF
-118 IAENFTRSGLD
+118 INENFTRYGLD
-129 TMRVHIMWV
+129 TLQVHVMWI
-138 GDDAGKTL
+138 GDDTGKTL
-146 VSISTRNLPPGKL
+146 VSLGTRDAAPGTL
-159 AELNPDLLNRIQ
+159 AQLNPDLVGRIQ
-171 KYALSIVP
+171 KYALALVP
-179 PDSAIAHIRL
+179 RDSADSAVRL
-189 LRVPDGVLAF
+189 MRVPGGVLAF
-199 SAARVLRSNRTGSSP
+199 SAVRVLRSNHEGPSP
-214 GLLVFGH
+214 GVLVFGH
-221 FIDQAL
+221 YFDNAL
-227 IDRIQQT
+227 IARLEEM
-234 SQSPVELQLL
+234 SQSPVKLILL
-244 DIHGNATADVSEN
+244 DSHGVPMADVNNS
-257 VARWLG
+257 VARWLANTP
-263 DPTSDTFI
+263 DDTFI
-271 QTNDGETL
+271 QTNNGETL
-279 DSYLLLRDVEGRP
+279 DSYSLLRDVDGRP
-292 VALLANS
+292 LAVLANS
-299 VSHAALKLGRRTI
+299 VSHAALQLGRRTI

-323 ALLVCLLLTMV
+323 SLLICLLLTMV
-334 NRGWRT
+334 NRGWRS
-340 SAVVRRQSIAQQR
+340 SAVARRQSIDQQR

-380 IKRAARDSSR
+380 LKRAARDTSR

-414 KLLTAVA
+414 RLLTAIA
-421 QRLRAAVSSHDVVVR
+421 HRLRAAVSTHDVVVR
-436 MGGDEFVVVANALP
+436 MGGDEFVVVANMLP
-450 KAQVVNSIADRIR
+450 NAQVVNSIADRIR
-463 RALVVPLDLDGVGM
+463 RALVVPLDLDGVTM
-477 FASPSIGISVYPE
+477 FACPSIGISVYPE
-490 DGTDTEQ
+490 DGTDSEQ

-515 NHQFYTPEMNARL
+515 NHQFYKPEMNARL

-547 SIEYQPCFDLQS
+547 SVEYQPSFDLQT

-572 QSDGSFIPPSR
+572 TADGTYIPPSR

-597 GDWVLRTVGL
+597 GDWVLRTVCL

-636 ASVVSALADELGI
+636 ATVVSVLADELGI
-649 DASLLH
+649 DPSLLH

-696 SYLKNLPIDTLKID
+696 SYLKHLPIDTLKID

-785 GPPRA
+785 APLRTIL
-790 VGDTPKLRLLA
+790 DTPKLRLLA

>member
-1 VLVWIRP
+1 L
-8 ARCRHS
+8 
-14 GHQYSE
+14 E
-20 HESGAGRT
+20 
-28 AGIQR
+28 
-33 SLGLHKKTLIAAC
+33 LHKKTLIAAC

-52 IVVVFSSTRYVL
+52 IVVVFSSTRL
-64 VHSFATI
+64 LLLHSFQTI
-71 EADEARQSIERV
+71 EASEARQSIERV
-83 RQGLQM
+83 NQAFQM
-89 EYQQLRAAAEDNGH
+89 ELQRLATSAIDNGH
-103 WDAAFDFVTGHRPNF
+103 WDQAFEYANQRNDKF
-118 IAENFTRSGLD
+118 IDENFTRDGLD
-129 TMRVHIMWV
+129 VIRMQVLWI
-138 GDDAGKTL
+138 GDATGRTSISRGTRGAQPGTL
-146 VSISTRNLPPGKL
+146 VQLP
-159 AELNPDLLNRIQ
+159 PDLLARIE
-171 KYALSIVP
+171 KYAPALVTG
-179 PDSAIAHIRL
+179 DSVEAPVRL
-189 LRVPDGVLAF
+189 MRVSDGVLAF
-199 SAARVLRSNRTGSSP
+199 AAVRILRTNSGGPSP

-221 FIDQAL
+221 YLDDEVMRRL
-227 IDRIQQT
+227 EET
-234 SQSPVELQLL
+234 SQSPVKLILL
-244 DIHGNATADVSEN
+244 DEHGVATAAIHDS
-257 VARWLG
+257 VAHWLA
-263 DPTSDTFI
+263 TATAQQHNDTFI

-279 DSYLLLRDVEGRP
+279 DSYALLRDVEGRP
-292 VALLANS
+292 LAVLANS
-299 VSHAALKLGRRTI
+299 VSHAALQLGRRTI
-312 TWVVVALLVGF
+312 TGVFVALLIGF
-323 ALLVCLLLTMV
+323 SLLIGVLLTMV
-334 NRGWRT
+334 NVGWRT
-340 SAVVRRQSIAQQR
+340 RAVAQRQSLDQQR
-353 QFSRLARRDVLT
+353 KFSRLARRDVLT

-372 LQKLLPRL
+372 LQKILPRL
-380 IKRAARDSSR
+380 IKRAARDRSR
-390 LALLYIDLDHFK
+390 LALLYVDLDHFK

-414 KLLTAVA
+414 KLLLAVA
-421 QRLRAAVSSHDVVVR
+421 HRLRAAVSTHDVVVR
-436 MGGDEFVVVANALP
+436 MGGDEFVIVASMLPNAE
-450 KAQVVNSIADRIR
+450 VVNSIADRIR
-463 RALVVPLDLDGVGM
+463 RALVVPLDLDGVTM

-490 DGTDTEQ
+490 DGVDAEQ

-547 SIEYQPCFDLQS
+547 TIEYQPSFDLQT
-559 LRPVSLEALIRWR
+559 LRPVSLEALLRWR
-572 QSDGSFIPPSR
+572 TADGTYIPPSR

-597 GDWVLRTVGL
+597 GEWVLRTVCL
-607 QLSEWQRQHVPLLPV
+607 QLSDWQRQHVPLLPV
-622 SVNISVQQ
+622 SVNISVRQ
-630 FEHVQL
+630 FEHTQL
-636 ASVVSALADELGI
+636 ARVVAALADELGI

-655 FEITESAAMQNSQ
+655 FEITESAAMHNSQ

-696 SYLKNLPIDTLKID
+696 SYLKHLPIDTLKID

-790 VGDTPKLRLLA
+790 VADGPKLRLLA

>member
-1 VLVWIRP
+1 M
-8 ARCRHS
+8 
-14 GHQYSE
+14 
-20 HESGAGRT
+20 
-28 AGIQR
+28 
-33 SLGLHKKTLIAAC
+33 GLHKKTLIAAC
-46 LGALAL
+46 LAALAL
-52 IVVVFSSTRYVL
+52 ILVVFASTRFVL

-83 RQGLQM
+83 NQALKM
-89 EYQQLRAAAEDNGH
+89 ELQQLRAVTQHNGY
-103 WDAAFDFVTGHRPNF
+103 WDQAFDYVRGQRESF
-118 IAENFTRSGLD
+118 IDENYTRYGLD
-129 TMRVHIMWV
+129 TLRVHVMWI
-138 GDDAGKTL
+138 GDDTGKTL
-146 VSISTRNLPPGKL
+146 VGFGTRDAAPGVVAQL
-159 AELNPDLLNRIQ
+159 EPDLVGRIQ
-171 KYALSIVP
+171 KYALALVP
-179 PDSAIAHIRL
+179 PDSVDSPVRL
-189 LRVPDGVLAF
+189 MRVPGGILAF
-199 SAARVLRSNRTGSSP
+199 CAVRVLRSNHEGPSP
-214 GLLVFGH
+214 GVLVFGH
-221 FIDQAL
+221 YLDAATIRHL
-227 IDRIQQT
+227 EEM
-234 SQSPVELQLL
+234 SQSPVKLILL
-244 DIHGNATADVSEN
+244 DGHGAPLAEVNNS
-257 VARWLG
+257 VARWLANTP
-263 DPTSDTFI
+263 DDTFI
-271 QTNDGETL
+271 QTNNSETL
-279 DSYLLLRDVEGRP
+279 DSYSLLRDLDGRP
-292 VALLANS
+292 LAVLANS
-299 VSHAALKLGRRTI
+299 VSHAALQLGRRTI

-323 ALLVCLLLTMV
+323 SLLICVLLTMV
-334 NRGWRT
+334 NRGWR
-340 SAVVRRQSIAQQR
+340 SRAVARRQSIDQQR

-380 IKRAARDSSR
+380 LERAARDISR

-402 NVNDSLGHAAGD
+402 NVNDSLGHGAGD
-414 KLLTAVA
+414 KLLTAIA
-421 QRLRAAVSSHDVVVR
+421 HRLRAAVSTHDVVVR
-436 MGGDEFVVVANALP
+436 MGGDEFVVVANMLP
-450 KAQVVNSIADRIR
+450 NAQVVNSIADRIR
-463 RALVVPLDLDGVGM
+463 RALVVPLDLDGVTM
-477 FASPSIGISVYPE
+477 FPCPSIGISVYPE
-490 DGTDTEQ
+490 DGTDSEQ

-547 SIEYQPCFDLQS
+547 SIEYQPSFDLQT

-572 QSDGSFIPPSR
+572 TTDGTYIPPSR

-597 GDWVLRTVGL
+597 GDWVLRAVCL

-622 SVNISVQQ
+622 SVNISVRQL
-630 FEHVQL
+630 EHVQL
-636 ASVVSALADELGI
+636 ATVVSVLVDELGI
-649 DASLLH
+649 DAGLLH

-687 DFGTGYSSL
+687 DFGTGYSNL
-696 SYLKNLPIDTLKID
+696 SYLKHLPVDTLKID

-754 LRKLDCECGQGFY
+754 LRKLDCERGQGFY

-785 GPPRA
+785 GPPPTIL
-790 VGDTPKLRLLA
+790 DTPKLRLLA

>member
-1 VLVWIRP
+1 L
-8 ARCRHS
+8 
-14 GHQYSE
+14 E
-20 HESGAGRT
+20 
-28 AGIQR
+28 
-33 SLGLHKKTLIAAC
+33 LHKKTLIAAC

-52 IVVVFSSTRYVL
+52 IVVVFSSTRFL
-64 VHSFATI
+64 LLHSFRTI
-71 EADEARQSIERV
+71 EASEARQSIERV
-83 RQGLQM
+83 NQALQM
-89 EYQQLRAAAEDNGH
+89 ELQRLVTAAVDNGH
-103 WDAAFDFVTGHRPNF
+103 WDQAFEYANGRNANF
-118 IAENFTRSGLD
+118 INENFTRDGLD
-129 TMRVHIMWV
+129 VIRMQVLWI
-138 GDDAGKTL
+138 GDPTGKTWL
-146 VSISTRNLPPGKL
+146 SRGTRGALPGTLPQL
-159 AELNPDLLNRIQ
+159 APDLLARIE
-171 KYALSIVP
+171 KYAPALVARDSTEVP
-179 PDSAIAHIRL
+179 VKL
-189 LRVPDGVLAF
+189 MRVSDGVLAF
-199 SAARVLRSNRTGSSP
+199 ATVRILRSNHGGPSP

-221 FIDQAL
+221 YLDDDVIRRL
-227 IDRIQQT
+227 EET
-234 SQSPVELQLL
+234 SQSPVKLILL
-244 DIHGNATADVSEN
+244 DERGPATAPVPDS
-257 VARWLG
+257 VARWLA
-263 DPTSDTFI
+263 TATAQQHSDIFI
-271 QTNDGETL
+271 QTNNGETL
-279 DSYLLLRDVEGRP
+279 DSYALLRDLDGRP
-292 VALLANS
+292 LAVLANR
-299 VSHAALKLGRRTI
+299 VSHPALQLGRRTI
-312 TWVVVALLVGF
+312 TGVFVALLIGF
-323 ALLVCLLLTMV
+323 ALLLGVLLAIV
-334 NRGWRT
+334 NLGWRT
-340 SAVVRRQSIAQQR
+340 RAVAQRQSLDQQR
-353 QFSRLARRDVLT
+353 KFSRLARRDVLT

-372 LQKLLPRL
+372 LQKILPRL
-380 IKRAARDSSR
+380 IKRATRDQSR
-390 LALLYIDLDHFK
+390 LALLYVDLDHFK
-402 NVNDSLGHAAGD
+402 NVNDSLGHEAGD
-414 KLLTAVA
+414 KLLMAVA
-421 QRLRAAVSSHDVVVR
+421 HRLRAVVSTHDVVVR
-436 MGGDEFVVVANALP
+436 MGGDEFVIVANMLP
-450 KAQVVNSIADRIR
+450 NAQVVNSIADRIR
-463 RALVVPLDLDGVGM
+463 RALVVPLDLDGVTM

-490 DGTDTEQ
+490 DGIDAEQ

-547 SIEYQPCFDLQS
+547 TLEYQPSFDLQT
-559 LRPVSLEALIRWR
+559 LRPVSLEALLRWR
-572 QSDGSFIPPSR
+572 TADGTYIPPSR

-597 GDWVLRTVGL
+597 GEWVLRTVCL

-622 SVNISVQQ
+622 SVNISVRQ
-630 FEHVQL
+630 FEHTQL
-636 ASVVSALADELGI
+636 ANVVAVLADELGI

-696 SYLKNLPIDTLKID
+696 SYLKHLPIDTLKID

-790 VGDTPKLRLLA
+790 VAESPKLRILA

>member
-1 VLVWIRP
+1 MGVSTTTREIAEPGLDL
-8 ARCRHS
+8 
-14 GHQYSE
+14 E
-20 HESGAGRT
+20 
-28 AGIQR
+28 
-33 SLGLHKKTLIAAC
+33 LHKKTLIAAC

-52 IVVVFSSTRYVL
+52 IVVVFSSTRL
-64 VHSFATI
+64 LLLHSFQTI
-71 EADEARQSIERV
+71 ETAEARQSIERV
-83 RQGLQM
+83 KQAMQM
-89 EYQQLRAAAEDNGH
+89 ELLRLATAAVDNGH
-103 WDAAFDFVTGHRPNF
+103 WDQAFEYVNGRNDNF
-118 IAENFTRSGLD
+118 IRDNFTRDGLD
-129 TMRVHIMWV
+129 VIRMQVLWIADSNGRTRVSV
-138 GDDAGKTL
+138 G
-146 VSISTRNLPPGKL
+146 TRGTPPGTLLQL
-159 AELNPDLLNRIQ
+159 APDLLARIE
-171 KYALSIVP
+171 KYAPALVTG
-179 PDSAIAHIRL
+179 DSAESPVRL
-189 LRVPDGVLAF
+189 MRVPDGVLAF
-199 SAARVLRSNRTGSSP
+199 ATARILRSNRAGPSP
-214 GLLVFGH
+214 GLMVFGH
-221 FIDQAL
+221 YFDAEIVRHL
-227 IDRIQQT
+227 EET
-234 SQSPVELQLL
+234 SQSPVKLILL
-244 DIHGNATADVSEN
+244 DEHGAATAAVRDS
-257 VARWLG
+257 VARWLAAASAQQHN
-263 DPTSDTFI
+263 DIFI
-271 QTNDGETL
+271 QTNGGETL
-279 DSYLLLRDVEGRP
+279 DSYTLLRDVEGRP
-292 VALLANS
+292 LAVLANS
-299 VSHAALKLGRRTI
+299 VSHAALQLGRRTI
-312 TWVVVALLVGF
+312 TGVFVALLIGF
-323 ALLVCLLLTMV
+323 ALLLGVLLAIV
-334 NRGWRT
+334 NLGWRT
-340 SAVVRRQSIAQQR
+340 RAVAQRQSLDQQR
-353 QFSRLARRDVLT
+353 KFSRLARRDVLT

-372 LQKLLPRL
+372 LQKILPRL
-380 IKRAARDSSR
+380 IKRATRDQSR
-390 LALLYIDLDHFK
+390 LALLYVDLDHFK
-402 NVNDSLGHAAGD
+402 NVNDSLGHEAGD
-414 KLLTAVA
+414 KLLMAVA
-421 QRLRAAVSSHDVVVR
+421 HRLRAAVSTHDVVVR
-436 MGGDEFVVVANALP
+436 MGGDEFVIVANMLP
-450 KAQVVNSIADRIR
+450 NAQVVNSIADRIR
-463 RALVVPLDLDGVGM
+463 RALVVPLDLDGVTM

-490 DGTDTEQ
+490 DGIDAEQ

-547 SIEYQPCFDLQS
+547 TLEYQPSFDLQT
-559 LRPVSLEALIRWR
+559 LRPVSLEALLRWR
-572 QSDGSFIPPSR
+572 TADGTYIPPSR

-597 GDWVLRTVGL
+597 GEWVLRTVCL

-622 SVNISVQQ
+622 SVNISVRQ
-630 FEHVQL
+630 FEHTQL
-636 ASVVSALADELGI
+636 ANVVALLADELGI

-696 SYLKNLPIDTLKID
+696 SYLKHLPIDTLKID

-790 VGDTPKLRLLA
+790 VAESPKLRILA

>member
-1 VLVWIRP
+1 
-8 ARCRHS
+8 
-14 GHQYSE
+14 
-20 HESGAGRT
+20 
-28 AGIQR
+28 
-33 SLGLHKKTLIAAC
+33 
-46 LGALAL
+46 
-52 IVVVFSSTRYVL
+52 
-64 VHSFATI
+64 
-71 EADEARQSIERV
+71 
-83 RQGLQM
+83 M
-89 EYQQLRAAAEDNGH
+89 ELQQLRAAADNNGH
-103 WDAAFDFVTGHRPNF
+103 WDPAYEFVAGRRANF
-118 IAENFTRSGLD
+118 VAENFNRSGLD
-129 TMRVHIMWV
+129 TMRVHVMWV
-138 GDDAGKTL
+138 GDNAGKTL
-146 VSISTRNLPPGKL
+146 VGVTTRGVPAGQLGQLDPAL
-159 AELNPDLLNRIQ
+159 SNRIQ
-171 KYALSIVP
+171 KYALTVAP
-179 PDSAIAHIRL
+179 PDSGSAHVL
-189 LRVPDGVLAF
+189 LMRTSSGVLAF
-199 SAARVLRSNRTGSSP
+199 SAVRVLRSDHTGPSP

-221 FIDQAL
+221 YLDPAL
-227 IDRIQQT
+227 IGRIEET
-234 SQSPVELQLL
+234 SQSPVRLIPL
-244 DIHGNATADVSEN
+244 DDRGHASADVNAAVSS
-257 VARWLG
+257 WLAA
-263 DPTSDTFI
+263 PSNDTLI
-271 QTNDGETL
+271 QTNDGETI
-279 DSYLLLRDVEGRP
+279 DSYVLLRDVEGRP
-292 VALLANS
+292 VAVLANS
-299 VSHAALKLGRRTI
+299 MSNAALKLVRRTI

-323 ALLVCLLLTMV
+323 AFLVLLLLTMV
-334 NRGWRT
+334 NRGWR
-340 SAVVRRQSIAQQR
+340 SRAVARRQSIDQQR

-380 IKRAARDSSR
+380 IKRAGRDSSHM
-390 LALLYIDLDHFK
+390 ALLYIDLDHFK

-414 KLLTAVA
+414 KLLLAVA
-421 QRLRAAVSSHDVVVR
+421 HRLRAAVSTHDLVIR
-436 MGGDEFVVVANALP
+436 MGGDEFVVVANMLP
-450 KAQVVNSIADRIR
+450 NAQVVNSIADRIR
-463 RALVVPLDLDGVGM
+463 RALVVPLDLDGVTM
-477 FASPSIGISVYPE
+477 FASPSIGISVFPE
-490 DGTDTEQ
+490 DGADTEQ

-547 SIEYQPCFDLQS
+547 SIEYQPCFDLQT
-559 LRPVSLEALIRWR
+559 LRPVSLEALIRWK
-572 QSDGSFIPPSR
+572 QADGTYIPPSR
-583 FIPIAEQS
+583 FIPIAEHS

-597 GDWVLRTVGL
+597 GDWVLRQVGL

-636 ASVVSALADELGI
+636 ATVVSVLADELGI

-696 SYLKNLPIDTLKID
+696 SYLKHLPVDTLKID

-772 SAESCRAMLWQLR
+772 SAESIRAMLWQLR
-785 GPPRA
+785 GPARP
-790 VGDTPKLRLLA
+790 VLDTPKLRLLA

>member
-1 VLVWIRP
+1 V
-8 ARCRHS
+8 
-14 GHQYSE
+14 
-20 HESGAGRT
+20 
-28 AGIQR
+28 
-33 SLGLHKKTLIAAC
+33 GLHKKTLIAAC

-52 IVVVFSSTRYVL
+52 VLGVFASTRYVL

-71 EADEARQSIERV
+71 EADEARQSLERV
-83 RQGLQM
+83 KQGLQM
-89 EYQQLRAAAEDNGH
+89 ELHQLRAAAQDNGH
-103 WDAAFDFVTGHRPNF
+103 WDAAYAFVTGHRENF
-118 IAENFTRSGLD
+118 VAENFTRSGLD
-129 TMRVHIMWV
+129 TMRVHVMWV
-138 GDDAGKTL
+138 GDNAGKTL
-146 VSISTRNLPPGKL
+146 VSITTRNAPAG
-159 AELNPDLLNRIQ
+159 ELGQLDPELLNRIQ
-171 KYALSIVP
+171 KYASAVVP
-179 PDSAIAHIRL
+179 TDSMAANVRMI
-189 LRVPDGVLAF
+189 RVPDGVLAF
-199 SAARVLRSNRTGSSP
+199 SAVRVLRSDDQGPSP

-221 FIDQAL
+221 FLDQAM
-227 IDRIQQT
+227 ISRIEET
-234 SQSPVELQLL
+234 SQSPVKLILL
-244 DIHGNATADVSEN
+244 DEQGRASANVGELVSS
-257 VARWLG
+257 WLAAPSG
-263 DPTSDTFI
+263 DTLI
-271 QTNDGETL
+271 QTNGGETL
-279 DSYLLLRDVEGRP
+279 DNYLALRDVEGRP

-312 TWVVVALLVGF
+312 TWVVVALLLGF
-323 ALLVCLLLTMV
+323 AFLVCMLLTMV

-340 SAVVRRQSIAQQR
+340 SAVARRQSIDQQR

-372 LQKLLPRL
+372 LHKLLPRL

-390 LALLYIDLDHFK
+390 MALLYIDLDHFK

-414 KLLTAVA
+414 KLLLAVA
-421 QRLRAAVSSHDVVVR
+421 QRLRAAVSTHDVVVR
-436 MGGDEFVVVANALP
+436 MGGDEFVVVANTLP
-450 KAQVVNSIADRIR
+450 NAQVVNSIADRIR
-463 RALVVPLDLDGVGM
+463 RALVVPLDLDGVTM

-547 SIEYQPCFDLQS
+547 SLEYQPCFDLQS
-559 LRPVSLEALIRWR
+559 MRPVGLEALIRWR
-572 QSDGSFIPPSR
+572 QADGTYIPPSR

-591 GLIVDI
+591 GLILDI
-597 GDWVLRTVGL
+597 GDWVLRQVGL

-622 SVNISVQQ
+622 SVNISVRQ
-630 FEHVQL
+630 FEHSNL
-636 ASVVSALADELGI
+636 ATVVSVLADELGI

-696 SYLKNLPIDTLKID
+696 SYLKHLPIDTLKID

-772 SAESCRAMLWQLR
+772 SAESCRAILWQLR

-790 VGDTPKLRLLA
+790 VVDTPKLRLLA

>member
-1 VLVWIRP
+1 L
-8 ARCRHS
+8 
-14 GHQYSE
+14 E
-20 HESGAGRT
+20 
-28 AGIQR
+28 
-33 SLGLHKKTLIAAC
+33 LHKKTLIAAC

-52 IVVVFSSTRYVL
+52 IVVVFSSTRFL
-64 VHSFATI
+64 LLHSFRTI
-71 EADEARQSIERV
+71 ETAEARQSIERV
-83 RQGLQM
+83 NQALQM
-89 EYQQLRAAAEDNGH
+89 ELQRLATAAIDNGH
-103 WDAAFDFVTGHRPNF
+103 WDVAFDYANGRHDSFVT
-118 IAENFTRSGLD
+118 ENFTRDGLD
-129 TMRVHIMWV
+129 VIRMQVVWIA
-138 GDDAGKTL
+138 DASGKTR
-146 VSISTRNLPPGKL
+146 VSLGTRGAPPGTL
-159 AELNPDLLNRIQ
+159 LQLPPDLLARIE
-171 KYALSIVP
+171 KYAPALVTA
-179 PDSAIAHIRL
+179 DSTEAPVRL
-189 LRVPDGVLAF
+189 MRVPDGVLAF
-199 SAARVLRSNRTGSSP
+199 STVRILRSNHGGPSP

-221 FIDQAL
+221 YFDDEVLQHL
-227 IDRIQQT
+227 EVT
-234 SQSPVELQLL
+234 SQSPVKLILL
-244 DIHGNATADVSEN
+244 DEHGAAMANVQNPVAQWLAAVSQHN
-257 VARWLG
+257 
-263 DPTSDTFI
+263 DTLI
-271 QTNDGETL
+271 QTNNGETL
-279 DSYLLLRDVEGRP
+279 DSYALLRDVEGRP
-292 VALLANS
+292 LAVLANR
-299 VSHAALKLGRRTI
+299 VSHAALQLGRRTI
-312 TWVVVALLVGF
+312 TGVFLALLIAFSV
-323 ALLVCLLLTMV
+323 LLGVLLTIV

-340 SAVVRRQSIAQQR
+340 HAVAQRQSISQQR
-353 QFSRLARRDVLT
+353 QFSRLARRDIVT

-380 IKRAARDSSR
+380 IRRAARDQGR

-414 KLLTAVA
+414 KLLLAVA
-421 QRLRAAVSSHDVVVR
+421 HRLRAAVSTHDVVVR
-436 MGGDEFVVVANALP
+436 MGGDEFVIVANMLP
-450 KAQVVNSIADRIR
+450 NAQVVNSIADRIR
-463 RALVVPLDLDGVGM
+463 RALVVPLDLDGITM
-477 FASPSIGISVYPE
+477 FASPSIGISVFPE
-490 DGTDTEQ
+490 DGADAEQ

-515 NHQFYTPEMNARL
+515 NHQFYTPEMNVRL

-547 SIEYQPCFDLQS
+547 SVEYQPSFDLQT
-559 LRPVSLEALIRWR
+559 LRPVSLEALLRWR
-572 QSDGSFIPPSR
+572 TADGTYIPPSR

-597 GDWVLRTVGL
+597 GEWVLRTVCL

-622 SVNISVQQ
+622 SVNISVRQ
-630 FEHVQL
+630 FEHTQL
-636 ASVVSALADELGI
+636 ATVVSVLADELGI

-675 ALRNLGSRILID
+675 ALRNQGSRILID

-696 SYLKNLPIDTLKID
+696 SYLKHLPIDTLKID

-785 GPPRA
+785 GPARPVA
-790 VGDTPKLRLLA
+790 ATADSPKLRLLA

>member
-1 VLVWIRP
+1 VGVSTTTRDIAEPGLDL
-8 ARCRHS
+8 
-14 GHQYSE
+14 E
-20 HESGAGRT
+20 
-28 AGIQR
+28 
-33 SLGLHKKTLIAAC
+33 LHKKTLIAAC

-52 IVVVFSSTRYVL
+52 IVVVFSSTRFL
-64 VHSFATI
+64 LLHSFQTI
-71 EADEARQSIERV
+71 ETAEARQSIERV
-83 RQGLQM
+83 RQAVQM
-89 EYQQLRAAAEDNGH
+89 ELQRLATAAVDNGH
-103 WDAAFDFVTGHRPNF
+103 WDQAFEYANGRNDSF
-118 IAENFTRSGLD
+118 ISENFTRDGLD
-129 TMRVHIMWV
+129 VIRMQVLWI
-138 GDDAGKTL
+138 GDATGKTW
-146 VSISTRNLPPGKL
+146 ISRATRGAAPGTLPGL
-159 AELNPDLLNRIQ
+159 APDLLARIQ
-171 KYALSIVP
+171 RYAPALVP
-179 PDSAIAHIRL
+179 ANSTDAPVRL
-189 LRVPDGVLAF
+189 MRVSDGVLAF
-199 SAARVLRSNRTGSSP
+199 ATARILRSNHGGPSP

-221 FIDQAL
+221 YVDDEVIRHL
-227 IDRIQQT
+227 EET
-234 SQSPVELQLL
+234 SQSPVKLILL
-244 DIHGNATADVSEN
+244 DEHGVATAAVHDS
-257 VARWLG
+257 VAHWLA
-263 DPTSDTFI
+263 TATAQQHNDTFI

-279 DSYLLLRDVEGRP
+279 DSYALLRDVEGRP
-292 VALLANS
+292 LAVLANS
-299 VSHAALKLGRRTI
+299 VSHAALQLGRRTI
-312 TWVVVALLVGF
+312 SGVFVALLIGF
-323 ALLVCLLLTMV
+323 SLLIAVLLTMV
-334 NRGWRT
+334 NLGWRT
-340 SAVVRRQSIAQQR
+340 RAVAQRQSLDQQR
-353 QFSRLARRDVLT
+353 KFSRLARRDVLT

-372 LQKLLPRL
+372 LQKILPRL
-380 IKRAARDSSR
+380 IKRAARDKSR

-414 KLLTAVA
+414 KLLMAVSH
-421 QRLRAAVSSHDVVVR
+421 RLRAAVSTHDVVVR
-436 MGGDEFVVVANALP
+436 MGGDEFVIVANMLP
-450 KAQVVNSIADRIR
+450 NAEVVNSIADRIR
-463 RALVVPLDLDGVGM
+463 RALVVPLDLDGVTM
-477 FASPSIGISVYPE
+477 FACPSIGISVYPE
-490 DGTDTEQ
+490 DGIDAEQ

-547 SIEYQPCFDLQS
+547 TIAYQPSFDLQT
-559 LRPVSLEALIRWR
+559 LRPVSLEALLRWR
-572 QSDGSFIPPSR
+572 TADGTYIPPSR

-597 GDWVLRTVGL
+597 GEWVLRTVCL

-622 SVNISVQQ
+622 SVNISVRQ
-630 FEHVQL
+630 FEHTQL
-636 ASVVSALADELGI
+636 ADVVAALADELGI

-675 ALRNLGSRILID
+675 ALRNLGSRILVD

-696 SYLKNLPIDTLKID
+696 SYLKHLPIDTLKID

-790 VGDTPKLRLLA
+790 VAEPKLRLLA

>member
-1 VLVWIRP
+1 V
-8 ARCRHS
+8 
-14 GHQYSE
+14 
-20 HESGAGRT
+20 
-28 AGIQR
+28 
-33 SLGLHKKTLIAAC
+33 GLHKKTLIAAC

-52 IVVVFSSTRYVL
+52 IVGVFASTRYVL

-71 EADEARQSIERV
+71 EADEARQSLERV
-83 RQGLQM
+83 KQGLQM
-89 EYQQLRAAAEDNGH
+89 ELHQLRAAAEDNGH
-103 WDAAFDFVTGHRPNF
+103 WDSAYEFVTGHRENF

-129 TMRVHIMWV
+129 TMRVHVMWV
-138 GDDAGKTL
+138 GDNAGRTL
-146 VSISTRNLPPGKL
+146 VSITTRNVPAGQLGQLDP
-159 AELNPDLLNRIQ
+159 ELLNRIQ
-171 KYALSIVP
+171 KYALTVVP
-179 PDSAIAHIRL
+179 PDSVAANVRL

-199 SAARVLRSNRTGSSP
+199 SAVRVLRSNHTGPSP

-221 FIDQAL
+221 FFDQAM
-227 IDRIQQT
+227 ISRIEET
-234 SQSPVELQLL
+234 SQSPVKLILL
-244 DIHGNATADVSEN
+244 DEPGRAPVNVSDT
-257 VARWLG
+257 VARWLAAPAG
-263 DPTSDTFI
+263 DTLI
-271 QTNDGETL
+271 QTNAGETL
-279 DSYLLLRDVEGRP
+279 DNYLALRDVEGRP
-292 VALLANS
+292 VAVLANS
-299 VSHAALKLGRRTI
+299 VSHAALQLGRRTI

-323 ALLVCLLLTMV
+323 ASLVCVLLTIV

-340 SAVVRRQSIAQQR
+340 SAVARRQSIDQQR

-372 LQKLLPRL
+372 LHKLLPRL
-380 IKRAARDSSR
+380 IKRATRDSSR
-390 LALLYIDLDHFK
+390 MALLYIDLDHFK

-414 KLLTAVA
+414 KLLLAVA
-421 QRLRAAVSSHDVVVR
+421 HRLRAAVSTHDVVVR
-436 MGGDEFVVVANALP
+436 MGGDEFVVVANMLP
-450 KAQVVNSIADRIR
+450 NAQVVNSIAERIR
-463 RALVVPLDLDGVGM
+463 RALVVPLDLDGVTM

-547 SIEYQPCFDLQS
+547 SLEYQPCFDLQTM
-559 LRPVSLEALIRWR
+559 RPVGLEALIRWR
-572 QSDGSFIPPSR
+572 QADGTYIPPSR

-597 GDWVLRTVGL
+597 GDWVLRQVGL

-622 SVNISVQQ
+622 SVNISVRQ
-630 FEHVQL
+630 FEHVNL
-636 ASVVSALADELGI
+636 ATMVSVLADELGI

-696 SYLKNLPIDTLKID
+696 SYLKHLPIDTLKID

-790 VGDTPKLRLLA
+790 VVDVPKLRLLA

>member
-1 VLVWIRP
+1 V
-8 ARCRHS
+8 
-14 GHQYSE
+14 
-20 HESGAGRT
+20 
-28 AGIQR
+28 R
-33 SLGLHKKTLIAAC
+33 SAPGEILRLHKKTLIAAC

-52 IVVVFSSTRYVL
+52 IVVVFSSTRFVL
-64 VHSFATI
+64 VHSFASI

-83 RQGLQM
+83 NQALQM
-89 EYQQLRAAAEDNGH
+89 ELQQLRAVTQDNGY
-103 WDAAFDFVTGHRPNF
+103 WDQAYDYVRGQRESF
-118 IAENFTRSGLD
+118 INENYTRYGLD
-129 TMRVHIMWV
+129 TLRVHVMWI
-138 GDDAGKTL
+138 GDDTGKTL
-146 VSISTRNLPPGKL
+146 VSLGTRDAAPGTL
-159 AELNPDLLNRIQ
+159 AQLNPDLVGRIQ
-171 KYALSIVP
+171 KYALALVP
-179 PDSAIAHIRL
+179 HDSADSPVRL
-189 LRVPDGVLAF
+189 MRVPGGVLAF
-199 SAARVLRSNRTGSSP
+199 SAVRVLRSNHEGPSP
-214 GLLVFGH
+214 GVLVFGH
-221 FIDQAL
+221 YFDNAL
-227 IDRIQQT
+227 ITRLEEM
-234 SQSPVELQLL
+234 SQSPVKLILL
-244 DIHGNATADVSEN
+244 DSHGVPMADVNNS
-257 VARWLG
+257 VARWLANTP
-263 DPTSDTFI
+263 DDTFI
-271 QTNDGETL
+271 QTNNGETL
-279 DSYLLLRDVEGRP
+279 DSYSLLRDVDGRP
-292 VALLANS
+292 LAVLANS
-299 VSHAALKLGRRTI
+299 VSHAALQLGRRTI

-323 ALLVCLLLTMV
+323 SLLICLLLTMV
-334 NRGWRT
+334 NRGWRS
-340 SAVVRRQSIAQQR
+340 SAVARRQSIDQQR
-353 QFSRLARRDVLT
+353 QFSRLTRRDVLT

-380 IKRAARDSSR
+380 LKRAARDTSR

-414 KLLTAVA
+414 KLLTAIA
-421 QRLRAAVSSHDVVVR
+421 HRLRAAVSTHDVVVR
-436 MGGDEFVVVANALP
+436 MGGDEFVVVANMLP
-450 KAQVVNSIADRIR
+450 NAQVVNSIADRIR
-463 RALVVPLDLDGVGM
+463 RALVVPLDLDGVTM
-477 FASPSIGISVYPE
+477 FACPSIGISVYPE
-490 DGTDTEQ
+490 DGTDSEQ

-515 NHQFYTPEMNARL
+515 NHQFYKPEMNARL

-547 SIEYQPCFDLQS
+547 SVEYQPSFDLKT

-572 QSDGSFIPPSR
+572 TADGTYIPPSR

-597 GDWVLRTVGL
+597 GDWVLRTVCL

-636 ASVVSALADELGI
+636 ATVVSVLADELGI

-696 SYLKNLPIDTLKID
+696 SYLKHLPIDTLKID

-785 GPPRA
+785 APPRTIL
-790 VGDTPKLRLLA
+790 DTPKLRLLA